1 MAMGGTTTP
10 MTPTPA
16 GGKGTTATTQPR
28 PGPIPTPGSKGQPQV
43 QQRPGNYNQQ
53 GRFEE
58 QNKFNQQ
65 GYNRAP
71 GPFPGMN
78 QPGPFPGMP
87 QPLVQQPLGG
97 FPGMV
102 PAMASLGGMTPQQLE
117 ALKQM
122 NTQQPAPNMLP
133 PQGFGQ
139 QLAPGQ
145 VALTPAQIAQ
155 MNSAQV
161 MPSVGTQGLGS
172 LPANPMYFGPG
183 YK

>member
-1 MAMGGTTTP
+1 MGGTTTP

-16 GGKGTTATTQPR
+16 GGKGTTATTQR
-28 PGPIPTPGSKGQPQV
+28 PGPTPTPGSKGQPQV

-102 PAMASLGGMTPQQLE
+102 PVMAQPGGMTPQQGA
-117 ALKQM
+117 ALGL
-122 NTQQPAPNMLP
+122 T
-133 PQGFGQ
+133 QGFGQ

-145 VALTPAQIAQ
+145 VAPTPAQIAQ